1 MCGLQFFVQIAV
13 RGIRIHESV
22 VCKRRAEAETD
33 DETVQL
39 RDRIQLT
46 LCVKNFFKQA
56 ALIIGQSGFY
66 FRQVICD
73 IGSQLI
79 RVTAGFYRPRLRID
93 IAEKQILN
101 KTIYHYDHLLFKR
114 RAEASRRYRISA
126 AEFFWRSCYNT
137 RNKEIEEAMFSEY
150 ANRRYNPNISGFL
163 Y

>member
-66 FRQVICD
+66 FRQVICNVD
-73 IGSQLI
+73 SQLV
-79 RVTAGFYRPRLRID
+79 RTAVGFYRPRLRINV
-93 IAEKQILN
+93 AEEKV
-101 KTIYHYDHLLFKR
+101 F
-114 RAEASRRYRISA
+114 
-126 AEFFWRSCYNT
+126 
-137 RNKEIEEAMFSEY
+137 KEIHFFPPPLRGFVGSFAFSMF
-150 ANRRYNPNISGFL
+150 L
-163 Y
+163 